1 MIFRYPVVIHDVP
14 MKTFHK
20 VLLKVLK
27 FQENDDEVS
36 NEAHESLIHK
46 SYLIYM

>member
-1 MIFRYPVVIHDVP
+1 

-27 FQENDDEVS
+27 FRENDDEMS
-36 NEAHESLIHK
+36 DEAHESHSQILFDLHVANGF
-46 SYLIYM
+46 